1 MPLAVA
7 RARIITSSALN
18 ELVMRIF
25 TAWRQTR
32 SLNTIEIELMCI
44 RTELRFKTNLLND
57 IIEVIHIFY
66 SVQLVND
73 KISFYGK
80 ICVYNRDASIYWL
93 LFNNIDYS
101 IDINSNIFIEDSFFL
116 CFHLLVRS
124 WIRRGYVDPYLVL
137 IQQRCNRRL

>member
-1 MPLAVA
+1 
-7 RARIITSSALN
+7 
-18 ELVMRIF
+18 
-25 TAWRQTR
+25 
-32 SLNTIEIELMCI
+32 MCI

-101 IDINSNIFIEDSFFL
+101 IDINSNIFTLLRIVSFFAFI
-116 CFHLLVRS
+116 CSFEV
-124 WIRRGYVDPYLVL
+124 GYVEVML
-137 IQQRCNRRL
+137 IRILS